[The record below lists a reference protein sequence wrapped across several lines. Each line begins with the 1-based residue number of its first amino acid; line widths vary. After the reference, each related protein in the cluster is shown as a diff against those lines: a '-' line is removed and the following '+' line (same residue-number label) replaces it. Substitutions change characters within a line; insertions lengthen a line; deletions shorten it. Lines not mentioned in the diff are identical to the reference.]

1 MDLIY
6 TQVFGYSSSL
16 HSFFDSQLKN
26 LGVNDRI
33 LEPNIKSN
41 HNSNRTDVITEG
53 NEINF
58 DNYIKEDSISM
69 KFSDESIMKE
79 NTIENIS
86 NEQLIKIPLKNSL
99 KIINDQTL
107 NDVIHQEEDNIKI

>member
-1 MDLIY
+1 
-6 TQVFGYSSSL
+6 
-16 HSFFDSQLKN
+16 
-26 LGVNDRI
+26 
-33 LEPNIKSN
+33 
-41 HNSNRTDVITEG
+41 
-53 NEINF
+53 
-58 DNYIKEDSISM
+58 M

-79 NTIENIS
+79 NNFENIS